1 MRSALPGV
9 FSLPCHF
16 SYPPEVFFRAI
27 ISEMFLEKAQ
37 KSARERTRAFFTHA
51 CVFILPCD
59 TWLLRRFLPAIVARR
74 LLAFLE
80 FYMPEEVSHAG
91 VQPHLHE

>member
-37 KSARERTRAFFTHA
+37 KSARERTRAFFYTHVRFYFA
-51 CVFILPCD
+51 MRYLAPAPFPSSDSCPPSFSFFRILY
-59 TWLLRRFLPAIVARR
+59 A
-74 LLAFLE
+74 
-80 FYMPEEVSHAG
+80 
-91 VQPHLHE
+91 

>member
-27 ISEMFLEKAQ
+27 ISEMFLEKAREN
-37 KSARERTRAFFTHA
+37 ARVRFFYTRVRFYFAMRYLAPAPFPSSDSCPPSFSFFR
-51 CVFILPCD
+51 ILY
-59 TWLLRRFLPAIVARR
+59 A
-74 LLAFLE
+74 
-80 FYMPEEVSHAG
+80 
-91 VQPHLHE
+91 

>member
-27 ISEMFLEKAQ
+27 ISEMFLEKACEN
-37 KSARERTRAFFTHA
+37 ARVRFLTHA